1 MLKKIFIVILLLC
14 INLVSCSE
22 SKAVNSNNI
31 EQSYKST
38 KAIELYVPDDN
49 ISKWVIE
56 EEKVDISELKNVIV
70 ALKDTD
76 KCCIPKDTKVN
87 SIKIE
92 NKIAYVDLSKDFD
105 DSQTGS
111 SAAVWG
117 FAGSPAPPRTAT
129 PFPVPGQRRR
139 QVGRASAPDVSYPL
153 GRRPVPCHAGPE
165 RPEAQWI

>member
-56 EEKVDISELKNVIV
+56 EEKVDISELKNVIA

-111 SAAVWG
+111 SAAVRVKIYSIVNTLCLNECFNVEG
-117 FAGSPAPPRTAT
+117 VKFLIDGKEVETIGPM
-129 PFPVPGQRRR
+129 
-139 QVGRASAPDVSYPL
+139 DVSLIKTPKL
-153 GRRPVPCHAGPE
+153 E
-165 RPEAQWI
+165 L

>member
-1 MLKKIFIVILLLC
+1 MLKKIFIFILLLC

-111 SAAVWG
+111 SAAVPG
-117 FAGSPAPPRTAT
+117 GCGYSGGNGIRCCGQLSSSSDPYGQLSVLQYKNRAQYDRAGGS
-129 PFPVPGQRRR
+129 
-139 QVGRASAPDVSYPL
+139 
-153 GRRPVPCHAGPE
+153 CHIKKCRYGCGK
-165 RPEAQWI
+165 

>member
-76 KCCIPKDTKVN
+76 KWCIQKDTKVN

-111 SAAVWG
+111 SAAVRVKIYSIVNTLCLNECFNVDG
-117 FAGSPAPPRTAT
+117 VKFLIDGTEVETIGPM
-129 PFPVPGQRRR
+129 
-139 QVGRASAPDVSYPL
+139 DVSLIKTPKL
-153 GRRPVPCHAGPE
+153 E
-165 RPEAQWI
+165 L

>member
-92 NKIAYVDLSKDFD
+92 NKIAKIKKKATKLSKEDIKKLIED
-105 DSQTGS
+105 
-111 SAAVWG
+111 
-117 FAGSPAPPRTAT
+117 
-129 PFPVPGQRRR
+129 
-139 QVGRASAPDVSYPL
+139 L
-153 GRRPVPCHAGPE
+153 KNML
-165 RPEAQWI
+165 

>member
-1 MLKKIFIVILLLC
+1 MGENNKITC
-14 INLVSCSE
+14 SCGEWIGTE
-22 SKAVNSNNI
+22 SRAADELEYKAN
-31 EQSYKST
+31 
-38 KAIELYVPDDN
+38 VPYHIPDEN
-49 ISKWVIE
+49 ISKWVME

-111 SAAVWG
+111 SAAVRVKIYSIVNTLCLNECFNVDG
-117 FAGSPAPPRTAT
+117 VKFLIDGKEVETIGPM
-129 PFPVPGQRRR
+129 
-139 QVGRASAPDVSYPL
+139 DVSLIKTPKL
-153 GRRPVPCHAGPE
+153 E
-165 RPEAQWI
+165 L

>member
-76 KCCIPKDTKVN
+76 K
-87 SIKIE
+87 S
-92 NKIAYVDLSKDFD
+92 
-105 DSQTGS
+105 
-111 SAAVWG
+111 
-117 FAGSPAPPRTAT
+117 
-129 PFPVPGQRRR
+129 
-139 QVGRASAPDVSYPL
+139 
-153 GRRPVPCHAGPE
+153 
-165 RPEAQWI
+165 

>member
-70 ALKDTD
+70 DRKS
-76 KCCIPKDTKVN
+76 V
-87 SIKIE
+87 
-92 NKIAYVDLSKDFD
+92 V
-105 DSQTGS
+105 
-111 SAAVWG
+111 
-117 FAGSPAPPRTAT
+117 
-129 PFPVPGQRRR
+129 
-139 QVGRASAPDVSYPL
+139 
-153 GRRPVPCHAGPE
+153 
-165 RPEAQWI
+165 